1 MPAGLTEALKSGYW
15 VAPATTAGSKSS
27 VETQLYP
34 YPTTVEYPWQDIGN
48 IQETADGRVVVQ
60 RSTHDG
66 RRHTWTWSNYGSEV
80 LPYERQYHM
89 LRSLRARD
97 RQTLGQ
103 SPYIYVYDGTADGM
117 QLRRSIL
124 FTNAA
129 ISGTTVSIPDL
140 SGVVHT
146 SALGNSWLEIL
157 PATGGSSAAYERRRV
172 TAASNTSLTLEDS
185 FSSDTLNNSD
195 ILLTWQ
201 QPVWF
206 RARVVEVTREIR
218 SEGGAVRYSSS
229 RLVFVVDDTSAV
241 HTLDTNTLTGAA
253 VPGSAAFSA
262 TAFSSTAFASTAFD
276 LG

>member
-1 MPAGLTEALKSGYW
+1 
-15 VAPATTAGSKSS
+15 
-27 VETQLYP
+27 
-34 YPTTVEYPWQDIGN
+34 
-48 IQETADGRVVVQ
+48 
-60 RSTHDG
+60 
-66 RRHTWTWSNYGSEV
+66 
-80 LPYERQYHM
+80 
-89 LRSLRARD
+89 
-97 RQTLGQ
+97 
-103 SPYIYVYDGTADGM
+103 
-117 QLRRSIL
+117 
-124 FTNAA
+124 
-129 ISGTTVSIPDL
+129 
-140 SGVVHT
+140 
-146 SALGNSWLEIL
+146 
-157 PATGGSSAAYERRRV
+157 V